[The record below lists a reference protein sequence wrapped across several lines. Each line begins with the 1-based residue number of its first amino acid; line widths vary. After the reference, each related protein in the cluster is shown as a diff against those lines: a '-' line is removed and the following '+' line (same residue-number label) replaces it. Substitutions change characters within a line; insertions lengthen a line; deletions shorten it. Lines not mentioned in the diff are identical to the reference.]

1 MKKEDVDI
9 FIKAMKEIQE
19 DWTPEQVEETFGDV
33 TLKEAVEMRLSKIN
47 TFYDFVE
54 EVVKP
59 DLEKLGRW
67 KQ

>member
-47 TFYDFVE
+47 TFFDFVE

>member
-1 MKKEDVDI
+1 
-9 FIKAMKEIQE
+9 MKEIQE

-47 TFYDFVE
+47 TFCDFVE